1 MRGIQLIIPF
11 VFSVAAAGCYSE
23 ADVGYGGGGYVASP
37 SLVYAAPGVQVIA
50 DYDEPIFFSDG
61 LYWRSYG
68 GAWYSSRVYNGGW
81 AMNYNV
87 PYGVRGIR
95 EPGAYAH
102 YRGGGYAGPTYR
114 GGAYHGGGPAV
125 RDHRA
130 YSAPAPAYRS
140 APAARGPVVRDHR
153 R

>member
-1 MRGIQLIIPF
+1 MKVIPF
-11 VFSVAAAGCYSE
+11 VIAAAAAGCYTS
-23 ADVGYGGGGYVASP
+23 ADVGYGGGAYVGPAP
-37 SLVYAAPGVQVIA
+37 ALVYAAPGVQVIA

-68 GAWYSSRVYNGGW
+68 GVWYSSRVYNGGW
-81 AMNYNV
+81 AASYNV

-102 YRGGGYAGPTYR
+102 YRPAGYAGPRYR
-114 GGAYHGGGPAV
+114 GGAYNGGAAV
-125 RDHRA
+125 RDHRT
-130 YSAPAPAYRS
+130 YSAPAPAYR
-140 APAARGPVVRDHR
+140 APARGPVVRDHR